1 MQIPVDIG
9 YAAVIRRLARHEIPQ
24 LIAASASGRIA
35 AQPIATAKHE
45 TLADT
50 LFLRHV
56 DRPAAR
62 RTLRDA
68 VAF

>member
-1 MQIPVDIG
+1 VQIPVDIG

-35 AQPIATAKHE
+35 VQPHRYSE
-45 TLADT
+45 TSKRWPTSCSSDT
-50 LFLRHV
+50 ST
-56 DRPAAR
+56 AR
-62 RTLRDA
+62 RRGGRSA